1 MPAAAAKTRFLRE
14 FPESL
19 HDGTGAIFVGAGVS
33 MAAGYPSWSEL
44 LTDIG
49 AEIGVNSRDILDL
62 AALAQWHIRETGA
75 ATGVRNVIRRE
86 IAFERPLPDVVRTL
100 ARLPIR
106 HIWTTNYDR
115 LIERAFSEIGRPLAP
130 VSNGSDLSL
139 KTTPGA
145 TRLYKMHGTVDRLD
159 DIVISTD
166 DYELYRTKRRAFLPL
181 LEAHLSSMSMLFI
194 GLSLTDPNIRH
205 VLSLIRESFTDAP
218 PEHFAILKPPKPNE
232 FKSDSEFKAR
242 LAQHNLW
249 AKDLRRYGLVAVEV
263 NDYDEVPELLREVE
277 RRVASKRVLVS
288 GSWPLDAGLD
298 HTARVYGIAEA
309 LGRMIGENDQDLV
322 TGTGLLVGPAVVS
335 GFMTA
340 LRTRGVWDIDRRLVA
355 RPFPQPLSGMA
366 ANRSQWTALR
376 SEMARMSGVSIF
388 LGGLKMDSHSAAPI
402 AASGVW
408 EEFELAQ
415 AAGSFV
421 LPIGAFGGAA
431 EQIARRL
438 IGSSA
443 PFSGPHP
450 VRPSDDEINSLLA
463 SSATDAG
470 LLATVQ
476 SIFKKLTNASW
487 A

>member
-1 MPAAAAKTRFLRE
+1 MSGAAAKTRFLRE

-19 HDGTGAIFVGAGVS
+19 HDGTGAVFVGAGVS
-33 MAAGYPSWSEL
+33 MAAGYPSWSDL

-49 AEIGVNSRDILDL
+49 AEIGVNPRDILDL

-86 IAFERPLPDVVRTL
+86 IGRERPLPDVVQTL
-100 ARLPIR
+100 ARLPVR

-115 LIERAFSEIGRPLAP
+115 LIERAFSEIGRPLAA
-130 VSNGSDLSL
+130 VSSGSDLSI
-139 KTTPGA
+139 KAASGA
-145 TRLYKMHGTVDRLD
+145 ARLYKMHGTVDRLD

-218 PEHFAILKPPKPNE
+218 PEHFAILKPPKSAE
-232 FKSDSEFKAR
+232 FSSDREFKAR

-277 RRVASKRVLVS
+277 RRVASKRVFVG
-288 GSWPLDAGLD
+288 GSWPLDAGID
-298 HTARVYGIAEA
+298 HTARVYGLAEA
-309 LGRMIGENDQDLV
+309 IGRLIGESNRDLV

-335 GFMTA
+335 GFMAA
-340 LRTRGVWDIDRRLVA
+340 LRTSGGWDIDRRLIA
-355 RPFPQPLSGMA
+355 RPFPQPVPGKLA
-366 ANRSQWTALR
+366 DKAQWTALR
-376 SEMARMSGVSIF
+376 TEMARMSGISIF
-388 LGGLKMDSHSAAPI
+388 LGGLKMDSLAPDAAG
-402 AASGVW
+402 GVL
-408 EEFELAQ
+408 EEFELAK
-415 AAGSFV
+415 ATGSFV
-421 LPIGAFGGAA
+421 MPIGAFGGAA

-438 IGSSA
+438 LGSTAAS
-443 PFSGPHP
+443 SGS
-450 VRPSDDEINSLLA
+450 RPARPTDDEINSLLA
-463 SSATDAG
+463 PSATDAQ
-470 LLATVQ
+470 LLATVR
-476 SIFKKLTNASW
+476 SILDRLAKTS
-487 A
+487 

>member
-1 MPAAAAKTRFLRE
+1 MPGNAAKTRFLRE

-49 AEIGVNSRDILDL
+49 SEIGVNSRDILDL

-86 IAFERPLPDVVRTL
+86 IGLERPLPDVVQTL
-100 ARLPIR
+100 ARLPVR

-115 LIERAFSEIGRPLAP
+115 LIERAFTEIGRPLTP
-130 VSNGSDLSL
+130 VSSASDLSL
-139 KTTPGA
+139 KAAPGA
-145 TRLYKMHGTVDRLD
+145 ARLYKMHGTVDRLD

-166 DYELYRTKRRAFLPL
+166 DYELYRTKRKAFLPL

-218 PEHFAILKPPKPNE
+218 PEHFAILKPPKADE
-232 FKSDSEFKAR
+232 FKTDGEFKAR

-249 AKDLRRYGLVAVEV
+249 ARDLRRYGLVAVEV
-263 NDYDEVPELLREVE
+263 DGYDEVPELLREVE
-277 RRVASKRVLVS
+277 RRVASKRVFVS
-288 GSWPLDAGLD
+288 GSWPLAPGID
-298 HTARVYGIAEA
+298 HTARIYAMAEA
-309 LGRMIGENDQDLV
+309 IGKLIGESNRDLV
-322 TGTGLLVGPAVVS
+322 TGTGLLIGPAVVS
-335 GFMTA
+335 GFMAA
-340 LRTRGVWDIDRRLVA
+340 LRTSGGWDIDRRLIA
-355 RPFPQPLSGMA
+355 RPFPQPIPGKSA
-366 ANRSQWTALR
+366 DKAQWTALR

-388 LGGLKMDSHSAAPI
+388 LGGLKMDAVAPI
-402 AASGVW
+402 AAGGVI
-408 EEFELAQ
+408 EEFELAR

-431 EQIARRL
+431 EQIARGL
-438 IGSSA
+438 VGSA
-443 PFSGPHP
+443 IPYSGP
-450 VRPSDDEINSLLA
+450 RPGRPLDEEINTLMDID
-463 SSATDAG
+463 ATDTK
-470 LLATVQ
+470 LLATVK
-476 SIFKKLTNASW
+476 SILDRLATAS
-487 A
+487 